1 MAVAIRSGD
10 RGFFDSRR
18 PWLQEYAT
26 RDSPMPLSRTRR
38 PANAHLG
45 FGAWRRPGAGR
56 LVLPAGALL
65 LPLLLSAGSAVAAE
79 LDGSALVAGTATDN
93 EGIESDRLEQR
104 YSLGLSQQLTP
115 YIGVRFGYQ
124 FLDITTTLQDGSD
137 FRRRSRQP
145 LLEMLYNRGRL
156 SGRFAVFE
164 QSIENTLQQESFDR
178 RSLNAN
184 LSWQPAHWP
193 GFALNYRRDTN
204 VADVSVF
211 GRDVG
216 SQLFEL
222 TTFYNQKNWSA
233 NYSFQQIAVDNRSNE
248 LQTDQ
253 SRHEARGTA
262 RKGFWDQRLSLD
274 VSGQLSR
281 LNRTSRVGE
290 DAELAEPLPAIAGLF
305 AVDPTPEI
313 GELEPNPTLIDG
325 DIETPAVPPIDIGGA
340 NTLRNIGVDLGIT
353 RPATRLEIA
362 VDDISGPQVVWLVF
376 HSRDNLFWEPIP
388 GVTSIFDGAILRY
401 RLRFPETED
410 RFFKAVNV
418 SVNPSPQVLV
428 TEVRALLDLDASD
441 ANDQTRTTLY
451 RGDVV
456 ASFHPT
462 RRVSGAMGFG
472 LSNDQSF
479 SAGLVRRDFSEA
491 HAFGRL
497 AFDLAPGL
505 DLNLGYRYNNSED
518 LREPVLLRTVN
529 SFSAS
534 LGWVPLP
541 TVDAVLSAGHRS
553 ETEEGDPL
561 QSLQSVRLGVAT
573 LLLPDLRLVSDVNF
587 SRLDDPFAG
596 RDRDSWTWRETLEMR
611 PIPTWSLGGGFTFSL
626 NESRAGDPLLRRTQ
640 YRVFTTWTATSY
652 LILGGT
658 WWYTD
663 DGGRTSLNQSYN
675 VSYTPGNRLT
685 LSATYQ
691 GFEGLGLVATSTDSL
706 SLTYRLFARFVL
718 FANLSQSKTEV
729 SGGESARISNLRAG
743 FRLAF

>member
-1 MAVAIRSGD
+1 
-10 RGFFDSRR
+10 
-18 PWLQEYAT
+18 
-26 RDSPMPLSRTRR
+26 MPLSKTRR
-38 PANAHLG
+38 QAPAH
-45 FGAWRRPGAGR
+45 PGAPAWSWPEPVR
-56 LVLPAGALL
+56 LVPSATVLL
-65 LPLLLSAGSAVAAE
+65 LPLLLSAGSAVAFD
-79 LDGSALVAGTATDN
+79 LDGSAVVATTATDN
-93 EGIESDRLEQR
+93 QGLESDRLEQR
-104 YSLGLSQQLTP
+104 YSLGLRQQLTP

-124 FLDITTTLQDGSD
+124 FLDITTKLEDGSD

-145 LLEMLYNRGRL
+145 LLEMTYNRGRL
-156 SGRFAVFE
+156 SGRIAAFE

-184 LSWQPAHWP
+184 LAWQPARWP

-204 VADVSVF
+204 VADVSIF

-222 TTFYNQKNWSA
+222 TTFYNERNWSA
-233 NYSFQQIAVDNRSNE
+233 NYSFQKIDVDNRSNE

-253 SRHEARGTA
+253 KRHEARGSA
-262 RKGFWDQRLSLD
+262 RKGFWDQRLSFD

-281 LNRTSRVGE
+281 LNRISRVGE

-325 DIETPAVPPIDIGGA
+325 DIETPASPPIDVGGA

-353 RPATRLEIA
+353 RPASRLEIA

-376 HSRDNLFWEPIP
+376 HSRDNLFWESVP
-388 GVTSIFDGAILRY
+388 GVTSTFDGALLRY
-401 RLRFPETED
+401 RLRFPQVED

-428 TEVRALLDLDASD
+428 TEVRALLDLDPSD
-441 ANDQTRTTLY
+441 AEDETQTPLY

-462 RRVSGAMGFG
+462 RRVAGAVGFG

-479 SAGLVRRDFSEA
+479 SAGLVRRDFSEV
-491 HAFGRL
+491 HAFGRIT
-497 AFDLAPGL
+497 FDLRPGL
-505 DLNLGYRYNNSED
+505 DLNLGYRYNDSED
-518 LREPVLLRTVN
+518 LRAPALLRTVN
-529 SFSAS
+529 SLSAS

-553 ETEEGDPL
+553 ETEKGDPI

-573 LLLPDLRLVSDVNF
+573 QLLPDLRLVSDVNF

-596 RDRDSWTWRETLEMR
+596 RDRDSWTWRETLETR
-611 PIPTWSLGGGFTFSL
+611 PIPTWSLGGGFTFAL
-626 NESRAGDPLLRRTQ
+626 NESREGDPLLRRTQ
-640 YRVFTTWTATSY
+640 YRVFTTWTASSY
-652 LILGGT
+652 LVLGAT

-663 DGGRTSLNQSYN
+663 DGGRTSLNQSYHL
-675 VSYTPGNRLT
+675 SYAPGDRLT

-691 GFEGLGLVATSTDSL
+691 GFEGLGLVATSTDSV
-706 SLTYRLFARFVL
+706 SAAYRLFARFVL
-718 FANLSQSKTEV
+718 FANLSRSKTEV
-729 SGGESARISNLRAG
+729 SGGESTQISNLRAG
-743 FRLAF
+743 LRLAF